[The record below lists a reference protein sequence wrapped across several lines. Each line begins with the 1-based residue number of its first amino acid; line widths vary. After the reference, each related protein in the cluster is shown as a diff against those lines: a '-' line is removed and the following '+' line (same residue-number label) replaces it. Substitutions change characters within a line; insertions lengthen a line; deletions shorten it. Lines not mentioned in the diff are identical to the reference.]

1 MTEYNEK
8 EDSFAF
14 EKFICAENPEIWKN
28 EAHNL
33 FSSAQVLLEFS
44 NLNTNDTFSNENNL
58 SLIFTPE
65 VTNIN
70 HWHYRIIR
78 MLWGFGFE
86 NILKGTI
93 ILKYKNEHP
102 ETTEVPIKEIKSHNL
117 KDLFKRAEI
126 ELIEKEEF
134 YIGIIEKCSI
144 WMGRYPLPIK
154 SEQMYEQRKPM
165 SSSEELLKRSQEMHE
180 KYIRGEIP
188 RTFCESD
195 ILHSSI
201 GSEEEQTVKD
211 LILKSLDRFTDLTKE
226 ILPITNAIANAGMRV
241 R

>member
-1 MTEYNEK
+1 MREYIEK
-8 EDSFAF
+8 DNSFAF
-14 EKFICAENPEIWKN
+14 EKFICAEKPEIWRN

-44 NLNTNDTFSNENNL
+44 NFNTIMPFSNENKL
-58 SLIFTPE
+58 SLIFSPE

-70 HWHYRIIR
+70 LWHYRIIR

-93 ILKYKNEHP
+93 ILKYKNDHP
-102 ETTEVPIKEIKSHNL
+102 EMTEVPIKEIKSHNL
-117 KDLFKRAEI
+117 KDLFKRSGI

-134 YIGIIEKCSI
+134 YIGITEKCSI

-154 SEQMYEQRKPM
+154 SEQMYEQRKPLT
-165 SSSEELLKRSQEMHE
+165 SREELLKRSQEMIE
-180 KYIRGEIP
+180 KYSKGEIP
-188 RTFCESD
+188 RIFCESD

-201 GSEEEQTVKD
+201 GSEEQHIIKD
-211 LILKSLDRFTDLTKE
+211 LILKTIDRFTVLTK
-226 ILPITNAIANAGMRV
+226 
-241 R
+241 